1 MKAKVCLILAFMM
14 IFSMIGIVSAEETPV
29 VLTAND
35 VDEFTKGTS
44 VKDGL
49 IEGKE
54 FTRSYFGFYDVDMTG
69 VKSIELKLK
78 MNVQVNGEFFRIKI
92 DDPYS
97 LNIGYVVVNKRGE
110 NSKRKYHPRRRQAQ
124 SLHRKHNDCHK
135 ALLGN

>member
-14 IFSMIGIVSAEETPV
+14 IFSMIGIVSAPV
-29 VLTAND
+29 VLTAAD

-49 IEGKE
+49 IEGKD

-78 MNVQVNGEFFRIKI
+78 MNVQVNGEFFRIKV

-97 LNIGYVVVNKRGE
+97 LNIG
-110 NSKRKYHPRRRQAQ
+110 
-124 SLHRKHNDCHK
+124 
-135 ALLGN
+135 